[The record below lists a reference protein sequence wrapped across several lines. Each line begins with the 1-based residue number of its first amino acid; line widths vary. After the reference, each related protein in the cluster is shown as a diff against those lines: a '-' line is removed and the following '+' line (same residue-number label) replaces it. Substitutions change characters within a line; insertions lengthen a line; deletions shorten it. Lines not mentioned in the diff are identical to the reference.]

1 MLKRGDLI
9 HNTYEVLEPIGE
21 GAAGLV
27 YTAWHMNLKKKVV
40 IKKIKDHYV
49 GHINERREADILKNL
64 HHQYLPQVYDFIQ
77 MGPEVYTIID
87 YVDGNTM
94 TEIIK
99 AGLRF
104 DEKQVITWLLQ
115 LLDALE
121 YLHSQNPP
129 IIHSDIKPS
138 NIMVDRNG
146 KICLIDFNI
155 SFGQDEAKTQS
166 GYSEGFAS
174 PEQLLRS
181 QLYSTGGN
189 YRGIRLDQRSD
200 IFSLGASIYS
210 LMAGESPARRMRENR
225 PLWENVTGY
234 DEGLIRI
241 ISKALAVR
249 IKDRFQTAAEMKNEV
264 LSLVKKNDTYRKLKR
279 GQLIFT
285 TVTLC
290 LMIAGSA
297 LTYYGFLERLGEQ
310 FQEEYEEIEKLA
322 QDDRYDEAIR
332 RADETL
338 RDKRYT
344 RAMKQDRQREADLY
358 YIIANCQ
365 FEQEDYSTACE
376 NYAYAVELN
385 TKNTDTYRDYAI
397 AEARQGH
404 LKKAQEIAETGER
417 KGLSD
422 DGLDLVYGE
431 IALKDGQYADAIDYF
446 DRVIQKTGKEEILFR
461 AYVQK
466 AKTCRDSGNDRQA
479 VETLT
484 EARQKLPNDY
494 RTVLTRQLGIS
505 YLHLLESE
513 GIEGNDEA
521 LQEAEECFRQLTED
535 PVYATKN
542 DWLNLV
548 ELKHI
553 QKKYAEAEQI
563 LIARI
568 NAGEDEYEYWRELAL
583 IEIAAQGEVPEESR
597 DYHTAYHYYEEA
609 ESRYES
615 KRREGRSD
623 DKMQLLEKRIQEI
636 IDKGWEVR

>member
-9 HNTYEVLEPIGE
+9 HNTYEVLDPIGE

-466 AKTCRDSGNDRQA
+466 AKTCELLDQA
-479 VETLT
+479 EQYIVGFVVMMQPAGCTFYDF
-484 EARQKLPNDY
+484 LP
-494 RTVLTRQLGIS
+494 L
-505 YLHLLESE
+505 
-513 GIEGNDEA
+513 
-521 LQEAEECFRQLTED
+521 CFQQLTED